1 MAMLIVIPMLTA
13 FLLVIHNIPTF
24 RDEWVGR
31 CSVCKVG
38 EIKYL
43 TYGSCDQFT
52 DALHPCT
59 ECGHKF
65 IGFTEDLV

>member
-1 MAMLIVIPMLTA
+1 MILCIVMLLM
-13 FLLVIHNIPTF
+13 FLLAIHNIIPS